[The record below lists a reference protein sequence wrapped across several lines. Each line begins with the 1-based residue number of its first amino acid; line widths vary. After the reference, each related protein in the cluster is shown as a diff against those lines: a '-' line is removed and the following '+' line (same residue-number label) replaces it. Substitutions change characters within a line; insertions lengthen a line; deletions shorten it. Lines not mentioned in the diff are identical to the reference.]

1 MGRHRSKG
9 ANVIQ
14 SAFPIISTPDL
25 TRALTFYRDLLGGI
39 VTYQFPAEGP
49 PGYVGMDLGSSH
61 IGIGEEPEIGEA
73 SGRQRLSLWIYVDD
87 CDVVVD
93 ELKASEVPVLE
104 EPADQPWGER
114 LARISDPDGNTV
126 LIASGAT

>member
-1 MGRHRSKG
+1 M
-9 ANVIQ
+9 IQ